1 MLTNR
6 NVYLLPLMLLSIRK
20 LRKMASFR
28 GKLPAKPRSNFAA
41 FTAGGILYLW
51 TVAEKSLARLNLF
64 PGENEK

>member
-51 TVAEKSLARLNLF
+51 TVAGKKYGTVEFVSMRK
-64 PGENEK
+64 